1 MALAERLQ
9 TVKYSYKQ
17 KTSACKLIK
26 VTQDPTLSESDVS
39 ALLAVINSQPGD
51 EAHVP
56 NIRLAFALR
65 EEGYDVS
72 PSAVDRHRNGVCACQ
87 RPAKG
92 E

>member
-1 MALAERLQ
+1 MALAERLRAAS
-9 TVKYSYKQ
+9 TSYQ
-17 KTSACKLIK
+17 KTFVCKLMQ
-26 VTQDPTLSESDVS
+26 VTLDQNITEQDVE
-39 ALLAVINSQPGD
+39 AVIAIINSQPGD

-72 PSAVDRHRNGVCACQ
+72 PSAVDRHRRGICACY
-87 RPAKG
+87 RLVKG